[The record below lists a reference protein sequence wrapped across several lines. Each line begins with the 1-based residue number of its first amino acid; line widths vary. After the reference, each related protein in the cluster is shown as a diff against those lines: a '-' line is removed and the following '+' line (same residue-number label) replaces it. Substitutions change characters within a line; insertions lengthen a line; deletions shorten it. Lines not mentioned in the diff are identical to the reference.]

1 MRSGE
6 TCASVGETAE
16 QGSVL
21 VGQSSK
27 AVKRGGSPR
36 KAVREVFIDSSS
48 VFSFA
53 SSIFRAVVVPVS
65 VPYLLL
71 FVPVAALRLWIGNSV
86 DAVFRF
92 FALLVCVAAV
102 SFSAHETVHAACLAS
117 REYAHDLSVRVYFM
131 KICVVTRR
139 EHSAKRLI
147 IAALAGPF
155 ASGVAALLL
164 GFAFNMLPIAYF
176 IAGFNLLNLIPPADD
191 GMRILEAAKAEK
203 TEKTV

>member
-1 MRSGE
+1 MQNS
-6 TCASVGETAE
+6 TAAE
-16 QGSVL
+16 QD
-21 VGQSSK
+21 SK
-27 AVKRGGSPR
+27 PR
-36 KAVREVFIDSSS
+36 KTVREVFIDSSS

-53 SSIFRAVVVPVS
+53 ASIFRAVVVPVS

-71 FVPVAALRLWIGNSV
+71 LVSVAALRLWIGNSA

-92 FALLVCVAAV
+92 FALLVCIAAV
-102 SFSAHETVHAACLAS
+102 SFSAHETAHAACLAS

-131 KICVVTRR
+131 KICVVARR

-155 ASGVAALLL
+155 AGAISALIL
-164 GFAFNMLPIAYF
+164 GFAFNMLPIACF
-176 IAGFNLLNLIPPADD
+176 IAFFNLFALIPPADD
-191 GMRILEAAKAEK
+191 GMRILEASKTAK